1 MPSAMRRTT
10 LDVSCWMANIVPQ
23 MLPPASN
30 KERKIFVDTKA
41 GGYSLHIR
49 QRFVKLE
56 KVEGADD
63 ARVALKRRVIPSPR
77 VHPRSIRYLDD
88 LHTTNGASVSR
99 KAKRECV
106 TYRLPS
112 QISVHCQNLFHPIKK
127 AVANASLDRVFTTG
141 AKKSPALPRV
151 LRADPGSVSERDDL
165 ERLAVLGAEQA
176 RGADVVGDRGDV
188 EVGQDQAGSRRTL
201 RARRSA
207 DASSSTRNRA
217 DRGST
222 PRRCDQG

>member
-1 MPSAMRRTT
+1 
-10 LDVSCWMANIVPQ
+10 
-23 MLPPASN
+23 
-30 KERKIFVDTKA
+30 
-41 GGYSLHIR
+41 
-49 QRFVKLE
+49 
-56 KVEGADD
+56 
-63 ARVALKRRVIPSPR
+63 
-77 VHPRSIRYLDD
+77 
-88 LHTTNGASVSR
+88 VSR

-112 QISVHCQNLFHPIKK
+112 HISVHCKLVQSNQEKK